1 MSSFEEKKRE
11 IERVLGVFQNYIEG
25 SELLDV
31 VYSKKFGYVLL
42 GLPAADSI
50 DDSDVTRLEDPE
62 TLVKEIYQNLA
73 YDFME
78 QEGHSEDYTEATNLE
93 KRAMREWMKEY
104 TDQLPEYNYC
114 WTNSLDDVS
123 DEAGASL
130 SQSFGMDKAD
140 IFFDRTLKLTLG
152 WKIRSHRSENGKK
165 IMGEDPQSLEN
176 HGFPQISQL
185 VLHSIKVLKSQDFRT
200 FFAFWIRETRSPER
214 NAHTGQK
221 GAAPLGK
228 SKKFAATPLTNMKFV
243 LLY

>member
-104 TDQLPEYNYC
+104 TD
-114 WTNSLDDVS
+114 
-123 DEAGASL
+123 
-130 SQSFGMDKAD
+130 
-140 IFFDRTLKLTLG
+140 
-152 WKIRSHRSENGKK
+152 
-165 IMGEDPQSLEN
+165 
-176 HGFPQISQL
+176 
-185 VLHSIKVLKSQDFRT
+185 
-200 FFAFWIRETRSPER
+200 
-214 NAHTGQK
+214 
-221 GAAPLGK
+221 
-228 SKKFAATPLTNMKFV
+228 
-243 LLY
+243 

>member
-1 MSSFEEKKRE
+1 MFNPAGIGLRCLGVNACGDKLLGEKAMALVDFFGNLAAHIGQMEKMIFVHCE
-11 IERVLGVFQNYIEG
+11 KTELERVLRVFQNYIDA

-104 TDQLPEYNYC
+104 TDQLPEYNYL
-114 WTNSLDDVS
+114 LD
-123 DEAGASL
+123 EL
-130 SQSFGMDKAD
+130 
-140 IFFDRTLKLTLG
+140 LG
-152 WKIRSHRSENGKK
+152 
-165 IMGEDPQSLEN
+165 
-176 HGFPQISQL
+176 
-185 VLHSIKVLKSQDFRT
+185 
-200 FFAFWIRETRSPER
+200 
-214 NAHTGQK
+214 
-221 GAAPLGK
+221 
-228 SKKFAATPLTNMKFV
+228 
-243 LLY
+243 

>member
-78 QEGHSEDYTEATNLE
+78 PG
-93 KRAMREWMKEY
+93 RAQRGLHGSHQSGK
-104 TDQLPEYNYC
+104 
-114 WTNSLDDVS
+114 
-123 DEAGASL
+123 ASYA
-130 SQSFGMDKAD
+130 GMDERVHGSAAG
-140 IFFDRTLKLTLG
+140 IQLLAGRTPWMMCPMKQALPSVNLLAWIKRT
-152 WKIRSHRSENGKK
+152 S
-165 IMGEDPQSLEN
+165 
-176 HGFPQISQL
+176 FL
-185 VLHSIKVLKSQDFRT
+185 VEH
-200 FFAFWIRETRSPER
+200 
-214 NAHTGQK
+214 
-221 GAAPLGK
+221 
-228 SKKFAATPLTNMKFV
+228 
-243 LLY
+243 

>member
-1 MSSFEEKKRE
+1 MSSLEEKKSE
-11 IERVLGVFQNYIEG
+11 LERVLGVFQNYIEG

-104 TDQLPEYNYC
+104 TDQLPGIQ
-114 WTNSLDDVS
+114 LP
-123 DEAGASL
+123 AGRTPWIMCPMKQVLSL

-140 IFFDRTLKLTLG
+140 IFFGRTLK
-152 WKIRSHRSENGKK
+152 
-165 IMGEDPQSLEN
+165 
-176 HGFPQISQL
+176 
-185 VLHSIKVLKSQDFRT
+185 
-200 FFAFWIRETRSPER
+200 
-214 NAHTGQK
+214 
-221 GAAPLGK
+221 
-228 SKKFAATPLTNMKFV
+228 
-243 LLY
+243 

>member
-1 MSSFEEKKRE
+1 MSSLEEKKSE
-11 IERVLGVFQNYIEG
+11 LERVLGVFQNYIEG

-104 TDQLPEYNYC
+104 TDQRSNALSVCVQATLILEHLCGNRKAK
-114 WTNSLDDVS
+114 LAG
-123 DEAGASL
+123 EASECGELLVYGETIA
-130 SQSFGMDKAD
+130 F
-140 IFFDRTLKLTLG
+140 RR
-152 WKIRSHRSENGKK
+152 RS
-165 IMGEDPQSLEN
+165 IYPA
-176 HGFPQISQL
+176 
-185 VLHSIKVLKSQDFRT
+185 V
-200 FFAFWIRETRSPER
+200 
-214 NAHTGQK
+214 
-221 GAAPLGK
+221 
-228 SKKFAATPLTNMKFV
+228 
-243 LLY
+243 

>member
-1 MSSFEEKKRE
+1 MRYNKGTIYTRPGKSVIPAGRRCCHELIRGKKRE
-11 IERVLGVFQNYIEG
+11 IERGLGVFQNYIEG

-104 TDQLPEYNYC
+104 TDQLPEYNYL
-114 WTNSLDDVS
+114 LD
-123 DEAGASL
+123 EL
-130 SQSFGMDKAD
+130 
-140 IFFDRTLKLTLG
+140 LG
-152 WKIRSHRSENGKK
+152 
-165 IMGEDPQSLEN
+165 
-176 HGFPQISQL
+176 
-185 VLHSIKVLKSQDFRT
+185 
-200 FFAFWIRETRSPER
+200 
-214 NAHTGQK
+214 
-221 GAAPLGK
+221 
-228 SKKFAATPLTNMKFV
+228 
-243 LLY
+243 